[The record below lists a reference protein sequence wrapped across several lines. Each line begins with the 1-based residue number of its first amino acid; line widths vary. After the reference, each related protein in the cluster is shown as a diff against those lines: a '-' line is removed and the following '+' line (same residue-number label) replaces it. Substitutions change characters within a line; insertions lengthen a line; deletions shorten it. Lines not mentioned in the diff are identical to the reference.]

1 MHARPSSC
9 TWPTRSRKSN
19 GLRRVARAPWPWQ
32 RRAYTTR
39 GGAPAVAVISTVVAA
54 LAGCATRTVG
64 DSVCGRSI
72 ALTRM
77 RYGHGLCQWLK
88 GARIARVYAHRTRRT
103 DRRCDRASSSAIQ
116 RTPCAISSAVNWSR
130 SRRAGTRQCP
140 STKALDLSLA
150 RAVAGCH
157 IGPRAQPMDPPAHSP
172 AIRCTQSHDCRYTN
186 PRGLRHRHR
195 CHARRARSATGP
207 CVVEAIAT
215 RDVRRAGSSSA
226 DHPCVKDGVG

>member
-1 MHARPSSC
+1 
-9 TWPTRSRKSN
+9 
-19 GLRRVARAPWPWQ
+19 
-32 RRAYTTR
+32 
-39 GGAPAVAVISTVVAA
+39 VIAAVVAA

-140 STKALDLSLA
+140 STKALDLSQA
-150 RAVAGCH
+150 RAVAGCRA
-157 IGPRAQPMDPPAHSP
+157 GPRPQPRVPPAHSP
-172 AIRCTQSHDCRYTN
+172 NIRVTRILVHSAIRRCKPSLDCRPTN
-186 PRGLRHRHR
+186 PRGRRHRHR
-195 CHARRARSATGP
+195 RHASRARSAARP
-207 CVVEAIAT
+207 CVVERRSLRAT
-215 RDVRRAGSSSA
+215 YAARGRHAPPSHRRSTRA
-226 DHPCVKDGVG
+226 